1 MRPHPAVA
9 CGIGAAVATCSTDS
23 VRRNRRPEA
32 IPAVAPSGTWGQA
45 LDGPAV
51 CGRDFG
57 PDCSEPPGF
66 GRHFIRPPGTFP
78 DTAPWYRGEKEAA
91 RAAWPAATHHGKSAR
106 TPRRSIVGLV
116 ASRSLA
122 VPVRRRCPPLL
133 LLVLMLQVPAFAQ
146 QVATD
151 PPTQWQAD
159 AKANKKAA
167 KQAEKA
173 AERAVPR
180 QTAAAGGPAPDG
192 EGPGGGQGGPGGPG
206 GEGGPPGGPPGGG
219 SGARRASGPLQMLR
233 PEMDFAAPLT
243 DTLLLYRTRESVVF
257 GRPDSSDVVI
267 LPLSGAH
274 VQIAPGVQALLH
286 DNPDGMVVEISTSNG
301 IRVSY
306 RYTTDAQD
314 ADSLRVHIRAE
325 GHAES
330 QRGGVFEVDRVY
342 HRGNAAKRKG

>member
-1 MRPHPAVA
+1 
-9 CGIGAAVATCSTDS
+9 
-23 VRRNRRPEA
+23 
-32 IPAVAPSGTWGQA
+32 
-45 LDGPAV
+45 
-51 CGRDFG
+51 
-57 PDCSEPPGF
+57 
-66 GRHFIRPPGTFP
+66 
-78 DTAPWYRGEKEAA
+78 
-91 RAAWPAATHHGKSAR
+91 
-106 TPRRSIVGLV
+106 
-116 ASRSLA
+116 
-122 VPVRRRCPPLL
+122 
-133 LLVLMLQVPAFAQ
+133 MLQVPAFAQ

-173 AERAVPR
+173 AERALPR
-180 QTAAAGGPAPDG
+180 QKAAGGPAPDG
-192 EGPGGGQGGPGGPG
+192 EGPGSGHGGPG

-267 LPLSGAH
+267 LPLSGAR

-330 QRGGVFEVDRVY
+330 QRGGVFEVERVY
-342 HRGNAAKRKG
+342 RRGNTTKRKG

>member
-1 MRPHPAVA
+1 M
-9 CGIGAAVATCSTDS
+9 
-23 VRRNRRPEA
+23 
-32 IPAVAPSGTWGQA
+32 
-45 LDGPAV
+45 
-51 CGRDFG
+51 
-57 PDCSEPPGF
+57 
-66 GRHFIRPPGTFP
+66 
-78 DTAPWYRGEKEAA
+78 
-91 RAAWPAATHHGKSAR
+91 
-106 TPRRSIVGLV
+106 
-116 ASRSLA
+116 
-122 VPVRRRCPPLL
+122 PVRRRCPPLL

-173 AERAVPR
+173 AERALPR
-180 QTAAAGGPAPDG
+180 QKAAGGPAPDG
-192 EGPGGGQGGPGGPG
+192 AGPGGGHEDPGGQG
-206 GEGGPPGGPPGGG
+206 REGGPPGGAPGGG

-233 PEMDFAAPLT
+233 PEMEFAAPLT

-257 GRPDSSDVVI
+257 GRPDSSDMVI
-267 LPLSGAH
+267 LPLSGAR

-286 DNPDGMVVEISTSNG
+286 DNPDGMLVEISTSNG

-342 HRGNAAKRKG
+342 RRGNAAKRKG

>member
-1 MRPHPAVA
+1 
-9 CGIGAAVATCSTDS
+9 
-23 VRRNRRPEA
+23 
-32 IPAVAPSGTWGQA
+32 
-45 LDGPAV
+45 
-51 CGRDFG
+51 
-57 PDCSEPPGF
+57 
-66 GRHFIRPPGTFP
+66 
-78 DTAPWYRGEKEAA
+78 
-91 RAAWPAATHHGKSAR
+91 
-106 TPRRSIVGLV
+106 
-116 ASRSLA
+116 
-122 VPVRRRCPPLL
+122 
-133 LLVLMLQVPAFAQ
+133 MLQVPAFAQ

-151 PPTQWQAD
+151 PPTQWHAD

-173 AERAVPR
+173 AERALPQR
-180 QTAAAGGPAPDG
+180 KAAGGPAPDG
-192 EGPGGGQGGPGGPG
+192 EGAGRGHAGAGGPG
-206 GEGGPPGGPPGGG
+206 GEGGPPGGPRGGG
-219 SGARRASGPLQMLR
+219 SGAGRASGPLQMLR

-286 DNPDGMVVEISTSNG
+286 DTPDGMLVEISTSNG

-306 RYTTDAQD
+306 RYLTDAQD
-314 ADSLRVHIRAE
+314 PDSLRVHIRAE

-342 HRGNAAKRKG
+342 RRGDAAKRKS

>member
-1 MRPHPAVA
+1 M
-9 CGIGAAVATCSTDS
+9 
-23 VRRNRRPEA
+23 
-32 IPAVAPSGTWGQA
+32 
-45 LDGPAV
+45 
-51 CGRDFG
+51 
-57 PDCSEPPGF
+57 
-66 GRHFIRPPGTFP
+66 
-78 DTAPWYRGEKEAA
+78 
-91 RAAWPAATHHGKSAR
+91 
-106 TPRRSIVGLV
+106 
-116 ASRSLA
+116 
-122 VPVRRRCPPLL
+122 PVRRRCPPLL

-173 AERAVPR
+173 AERALPR
-180 QTAAAGGPAPDG
+180 QKAAGGPAPDG
-192 EGPGGGQGGPGGPG
+192 AGPGGQG
-206 GEGGPPGGPPGGG
+206 GEGGPPGGAPGGG

-233 PEMDFAAPLT
+233 PEMEFAAPLT

-267 LPLSGAH
+267 LPLSGAR

-286 DNPDGMVVEISTSNG
+286 DNPDGMLVEISASNG

-314 ADSLRVHIRAE
+314 ADRLRVHIRAE

-342 HRGNAAKRKG
+342 RRGNAAKRKG

>member
-1 MRPHPAVA
+1 
-9 CGIGAAVATCSTDS
+9 
-23 VRRNRRPEA
+23 
-32 IPAVAPSGTWGQA
+32 
-45 LDGPAV
+45 
-51 CGRDFG
+51 
-57 PDCSEPPGF
+57 
-66 GRHFIRPPGTFP
+66 
-78 DTAPWYRGEKEAA
+78 
-91 RAAWPAATHHGKSAR
+91 
-106 TPRRSIVGLV
+106 
-116 ASRSLA
+116 
-122 VPVRRRCPPLL
+122 
-133 LLVLMLQVPAFAQ
+133 MLQVPAFAQ

-173 AERAVPR
+173 AERALPR
-180 QTAAAGGPAPDG
+180 QKGAGAPPPDG
-192 EGPGGGQGGPGGPG
+192 EGPGGGRGDPPGGPG
-206 GEGGPPGGPPGGG
+206 GEGRPPGGPPGGG
-219 SGARRASGPLQMLR
+219 SGARRSSGPLQMLR

-267 LPLSGAH
+267 LPLSGAR

-306 RYTTDAQD
+306 RYTTDAQG

-325 GHAES
+325 GHAET
-330 QRGGVFEVDRVY
+330 QRGGVFEVERVY
-342 HRGNAAKRKG
+342 RRANTAKRKG

>member
-1 MRPHPAVA
+1 
-9 CGIGAAVATCSTDS
+9 
-23 VRRNRRPEA
+23 
-32 IPAVAPSGTWGQA
+32 
-45 LDGPAV
+45 
-51 CGRDFG
+51 
-57 PDCSEPPGF
+57 
-66 GRHFIRPPGTFP
+66 
-78 DTAPWYRGEKEAA
+78 
-91 RAAWPAATHHGKSAR
+91 
-106 TPRRSIVGLV
+106 
-116 ASRSLA
+116 

-173 AERAVPR
+173 AERALPR
-180 QTAAAGGPAPDG
+180 QKGAGGPPPDG
-192 EGPGGGQGGPGGPG
+192 EGPGGGHSGPGGPG

-219 SGARRASGPLQMLR
+219 AGGRRSSGPLQMLR

-267 LPLSGAH
+267 LPLSGAR

-325 GHAES
+325 GHAET
-330 QRGGVFEVDRVY
+330 QRGGVFEVERVY
-342 HRGNAAKRKG
+342 HRANAAKRKG

>member
-1 MRPHPAVA
+1 
-9 CGIGAAVATCSTDS
+9 
-23 VRRNRRPEA
+23 
-32 IPAVAPSGTWGQA
+32 
-45 LDGPAV
+45 
-51 CGRDFG
+51 
-57 PDCSEPPGF
+57 
-66 GRHFIRPPGTFP
+66 
-78 DTAPWYRGEKEAA
+78 
-91 RAAWPAATHHGKSAR
+91 
-106 TPRRSIVGLV
+106 
-116 ASRSLA
+116 
-122 VPVRRRCPPLL
+122 
-133 LLVLMLQVPAFAQ
+133 MLQVPAFAQ

-173 AERAVPR
+173 AERALPR
-180 QTAAAGGPAPDG
+180 QKAAGGPAPDG
-192 EGPGGGQGGPGGPG
+192 AGPRGDHEGPGGQG
-206 GEGGPPGGPPGGG
+206 GEGGPPGGPPSGG
-219 SGARRASGPLQMLR
+219 SGARRASGPLQILR

-267 LPLSGAH
+267 LPLSGAR

-286 DNPDGMVVEISTSNG
+286 DNPDGMLVEISTSNG

-342 HRGNAAKRKG
+342 RRGNAAKRKG

>member
-1 MRPHPAVA
+1 
-9 CGIGAAVATCSTDS
+9 
-23 VRRNRRPEA
+23 
-32 IPAVAPSGTWGQA
+32 
-45 LDGPAV
+45 
-51 CGRDFG
+51 
-57 PDCSEPPGF
+57 
-66 GRHFIRPPGTFP
+66 
-78 DTAPWYRGEKEAA
+78 
-91 RAAWPAATHHGKSAR
+91 
-106 TPRRSIVGLV
+106 
-116 ASRSLA
+116 
-122 VPVRRRCPPLL
+122 
-133 LLVLMLQVPAFAQ
+133 MLQVPAFAQ

-173 AERAVPR
+173 AERALPR
-180 QTAAAGGPAPDG
+180 QKAAGGPAPDG
-192 EGPGGGQGGPGGPG
+192 AGPGGGHEDSGGPG
-206 GEGGPPGGPPGGG
+206 GEGGPPGGAPGGG

-233 PEMDFAAPLT
+233 PEMEFAAPLT

-267 LPLSGAH
+267 LPLSGAR

-286 DNPDGMVVEISTSNG
+286 DNPDGMLVEISTSNG

-342 HRGNAAKRKG
+342 RRGNAAKRKG